1 MKLGLLLK
9 GLSIYKQGLPLSL
22 ALHSLVV
29 TSTFM
34 YCSYPVTS
42 LHNKDPFTIKMIF
55 IKKEKSS
62 IQEFKYPSSLKL
74 TPISTLDSQDSH
86 FSSCNKKMPSPQ
98 KKVMKNAAFHLPP
111 IAKKDIAKDI
121 SGSCEKSPLHNL
133 NSQKY
138 SPASF
143 QGRHLKNP
151 KPHYPRR
158 ARELGFEG
166 VVVLH
171 VKVSKVGKATGID
184 ILSSSGYTLLDKA
197 ALDTLHQWSFIP
209 AQIGCHLTESNL
221 KIRIRFSL
229 TDANSTDVVAS

>member
-9 GLSIYKQGLPLSL
+9 GLSVYKHGLAFSL
-22 ALHSLVV
+22 ALHGIAL
-29 TSTFM
+29 TGTFM
-34 YCSYPVTS
+34 CCSDHVKPIV
-42 LHNKDPFTIKMIF
+42 
-55 IKKEKSS
+55 
-62 IQEFKYPSSLKL
+62 KYPSFSIEMVFLKKIENKSLTQNLLDQSPTPVSFKT
-74 TPISTLDSQDSH
+74 TPISPFPSYFTKMKVAKRNVIKKTAADSPLLS
-86 FSSCNKKMPSPQ
+86 KKEMR
-98 KKVMKNAAFHLPP
+98 KN
-111 IAKKDIAKDI
+111 
-121 SGSCEKSPLHNL
+121 SYRGCEKNNIHGL

-143 QGRHLKNP
+143 QGSHFKNP

-184 ILSSSGYTLLDKA
+184 ILSSSGYTLLDKT